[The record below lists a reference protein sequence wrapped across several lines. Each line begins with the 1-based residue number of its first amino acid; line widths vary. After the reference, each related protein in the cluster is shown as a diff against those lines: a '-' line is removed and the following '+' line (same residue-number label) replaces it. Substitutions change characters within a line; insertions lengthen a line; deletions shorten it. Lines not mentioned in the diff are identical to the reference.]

1 MLRQCLLL
9 SALAFVGLLAVS
21 ALAQNIMDPAAA
33 KFFDDAVVR
42 DGNQK
47 CVPRC
52 RVCTSLRAC
61 TVPVASPEWY
71 QNGDFDPAK
80 RTEQLAKRLKLTV
93 DQQSQMLDILE
104 STKSQLEA
112 VRSDRSLSR
121 KVRNCKLA
129 LIRQASND
137 QINAFLEK
145 KQNTTFFRI
154 RAAYAARSSASLW

>member
-1 MLRQCLLL
+1 MLKQCLLL
-9 SALAFVGLLAVS
+9 SALGFVGLIAVS

-33 KFFDDAVVR
+33 RFFDDAVVR

-47 CVPRC
+47 CVPLC
-52 RVCTSLRAC
+52 RACSSLRAC
-61 TVPVASPEWY
+61 TMPVASAAWY

-80 RTEQLAKRLKLTV
+80 RTEQLSKRLKLTA
-93 DQQSQMLDILE
+93 DQQSQMLHTLE

-129 LIRQASND
+129 LIREASND
-137 QINAFLEK
+137 QMRAFLEK
-145 KQNTTFFRI
+145 KQNATLERI
-154 RAAYAARSSASLW
+154 RAAYGARSTAALW